1 MLLLYQAAEVT
12 IAADA
17 DDIQVSAR
25 ICEDTTS
32 SNRHADE
39 REDRRSP
46 LITSTKSSTG
56 TFGSGTDQVDVPA
69 EVPQHCYYR
78 LTETSPCENGGE
90 RWDQILVRM
99 THRHFAVFRTRVKP
113 YRAYNSSGPVC
124 R

>member
-1 MLLLYQAAEVT
+1 MQM
-12 IAADA
+12 
-17 DDIQVSAR
+17 SAR
-25 ICEDTTS
+25 INEVP
-32 SNRHADE
+32 NHVNQVL
-39 REDRRSP
+39 DRDVRV
-46 LITSTKSSTG
+46 G
-56 TFGSGTDQVDVPA
+56 HDQVDVPA